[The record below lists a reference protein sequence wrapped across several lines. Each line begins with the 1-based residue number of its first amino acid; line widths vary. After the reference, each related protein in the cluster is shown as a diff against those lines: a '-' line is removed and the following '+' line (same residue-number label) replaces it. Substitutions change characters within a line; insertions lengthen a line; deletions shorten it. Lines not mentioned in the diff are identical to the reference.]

1 MPSRRSVDEIRSL
14 IDGPINSIPTP
25 FLDDGEVD
33 WEGVRNI
40 IDAGIAAGSKV
51 VLLTAGDSQLM
62 MLTDDETARLTK
74 LVVEHT
80 AGRALTVAATRL
92 TSTEHAVKF
101 ARYCRDL
108 GVNVMMPTPFNYG
121 DSGPGIAA
129 HAAFYA
135 EIAAIMPTM
144 IVGAPAF
151 GVLESLQRQP
161 NVIAFKEDGSEAY
174 ALHALARYAERFE
187 ILTGGT
193 LWRHMMQRTYGCHA
207 YFCLYLTF
215 APWIARD
222 FEAAVSNGRNDE
234 AVSIIRTTDMPFFEL
249 DGQSPGGIQPIW
261 RALMKRAGH
270 IRSARLRRPMVTL
283 TDEQFESLETRLR
296 AIDLIR

>member
-1 MPSRRSVDEIRSL
+1 MPQQRSVDEIPSL
-14 IDGPINSIPTP
+14 IHGPINSIPTP

-33 WEGVRNI
+33 WQGVRNI
-40 IDAGIAAGSKV
+40 IDAGIDAGSKV
-51 VLLTAGDSQLM
+51 VPLTAGDSQLM

-80 AGRALTVAATRL
+80 AGRALTVAATRQ
-92 TSTEHAVKF
+92 TSAEHAVKF

-108 GVNVMMPTPFNYG
+108 GVDVFMPTPFNHG
-121 DSGPGIAA
+121 DSEPGIAS

-135 EIAAIMPTM
+135 QVAAIMPTM

-151 GVLESLQRQP
+151 GVLDALAKEP
-161 NVIAFKEDGSEAY
+161 NVVAFKEDGGEAY

-193 LWRHMMQRTYGCHA
+193 LWRHLTQRPYGCHA

-222 FEAAVSNGRNDE
+222 FEAAASSGRHE
-234 AVSIIRTTDMPFFEL
+234 QAISIIKTIDMPFFEI
-249 DGQSPGGIQPIW
+249 DGLSPGGIQPVW
-261 RALMKRAGH
+261 RALMKRAGL
-270 IRSARLRRPMVTL
+270 IKSARLRRPMVTL
-283 TDEQFESLETRLR
+283 ADEQFESLVPRLR
-296 AIDLIR
+296 AIDIIR